1 MARCILAGKG
11 DLILCRGAVVRLRHL
26 GTYSHSLAAGTVI
39 DQMMRLYIDSQ
50 LDPRWLFEQNFS
62 VILIM
67 SDMI

>member
-1 MARCILAGKG
+1 M
-11 DLILCRGAVVRLRHL
+11 RLRHL

-67 SDMI
+67 SDIMGGGLQNHVAQAPPAWPAN